1 MRRPLISPAIL
12 AATFGVSFLLHAAGT
27 ETSPVRV
34 IVSNGIRTTVEE
46 LQPQAERAIGRPLA
60 LEFGTTADLK
70 KKIESSEVFDAAL
83 LTSEAI
89 DGLLKESKLAGAGT
103 PLARAGIGIGV
114 RAGAPKP
121 DIRTP
126 DALKQALRDAKSVAY
141 AGNGASRMYIDQM
154 LDRLGIAPDMKTKI
168 YLTQGSVAAGEH
180 VAASQ
185 GGLVITLI
193 SEILPMKGIELV
205 GPLPASLQNYV
216 NFAGGVG
223 AKAQNHEAAAKLIQ
237 FLKGPA
243 AASVYKAKGMEAR

>member
-1 MRRPLISPAIL
+1 MHRPLTTATIL
-12 AATFGVSFLLHAAGT
+12 AAAFGSSLLLHAAGT

-46 LQPQAERAIGRPLA
+46 LQPQAERAIGRPLVF
-60 LEFGTTADLK
+60 EFGTTADLK
-70 KKIESSEVFDAAL
+70 TKIGGGAPFDAAL
-83 LTSEAI
+83 LTSDAVDDLI
-89 DGLLKESKLAGAGT
+89 KGSKIAGPST

-114 RAGAPKP
+114 RAGGPKP

-126 DALKQALRDAKSVAY
+126 DALKQTLRDAKSVAY

-154 LDRLGIAPDMKTKI
+154 MDRLGIASDMKTKI

-185 GGLVITLI
+185 GSLVITLI

-223 AKAQNHEAAAKLIQ
+223 AKAQSREAAAKLIQ

-243 AASVYKAKGMEAR
+243 AASAYKAKGMEAR

>member
-1 MRRPLISPAIL
+1 MRKPLTTAAVL
-12 AATFGVSFLLHAAGT
+12 AAALAAGFLLHSAGT

-46 LQPQAERAIGRPLA
+46 LQPQAERAIARPLA

-70 KKIESSEVFDAAL
+70 AKIESGAAFDAAL

-89 DGLLKESKLAGAGT
+89 DDLIKESKIAGPST
-103 PLARAGIGIGV
+103 PLARCGIGIGMH
-114 RAGAPKP
+114 AGTPKP

-126 DALKQALRDAKSVAY
+126 DALKQSLRDAKSVAY
-141 AGNGASRMYIDQM
+141 AANGASRVYIDKM
-154 LDRLGIAPDMKTKI
+154 YDRLGIAPDMKTKI

-185 GGLVITLI
+185 GSLVITLI

-205 GPLPASLQNYV
+205 GPLPSSLQNYV

-223 AKAQNHEAAAKLIQ
+223 AKAQNSGAATQFIQ

-243 AASVYKAKGMEAR
+243 AASVYKTKGMEPR

>member
-1 MRRPLISPAIL
+1 MRKRLTTAAAFAAAFAISL
-12 AATFGVSFLLHAAGT
+12 ALHAAGT

-46 LQPQAERAIGRPLA
+46 LQAQAERTIARPLA

-70 KKIESSEVFDAAL
+70 AKIESGEAFDAAL

-89 DGLLKESKLAGAGT
+89 DDLIKESKIAGAGT
-103 PLARAGIGIGV
+103 PLARCGIGIGV
-114 RAGAPKP
+114 RAGTSKP

-126 DALKQALRDAKSVAY
+126 DALKQTLRDAKSVAY
-141 AGNGASRMYIDQM
+141 AKNGASRVYIDM
-154 LDRLGIAPDMKTKI
+154 MYDRLGIAPDMKTKI
-168 YLTQGSVAAGEH
+168 FLTQGSVAAGEQ

-185 GGLVITLI
+185 GGLVITLV
-193 SEILPMKGIELV
+193 SEILPMKGIDLV
-205 GPLPASLQNYV
+205 GPLPSSLQNYV

-223 AKAQNHEAAAKLIQ
+223 AKAQNREAAAKLIQ
-237 FLKGPA
+237 FLKGSA